1 MNKRIYN
8 HIYSLLIRV
17 ESFFEVLLFLRIE
30 PLVWLVCWNW
40 ERVHNASLWT
50 TFLGWPTSPVRSDI
64 ITIVPNIII
73 IILVSGGGILL
84 DLPWDDSLI
93 QNTPVG
99 SVSPQLA
106 WRWTANKQQNRR
118 CRAVQLQTTTTSFW
132 RNSRSSQACQSSKCL
147 FCCQVKLAL
156 RGHAPYLFIV
166 QLSANSHSNRR
177 ARL

>member
-73 IILVSGGGILL
+73 IIIVSGILL
-84 DLPWDDSLI
+84 DLPWDSLI
-93 QNTPVG
+93 QKTPVG

-118 CRAVQLQTTTTSFW
+118 CRAVQLQTTTTSFCDAPATGGT
-132 RNSRSSQACQSSKCL
+132 RAP
-147 FCCQVKLAL
+147 L
-156 RGHAPYLFIV
+156 RPASL
-166 QLSANSHSNRR
+166 LSAYFVVRWNWLSV
-177 ARL
+177 ATPPTCL